1 MYTRYMKAYVYLW
14 TMSPWGAI
22 FRLTEANQSTSC
34 YNTFTLTWRTAS
46 SFLFFHPLT
55 CYHCPPIFLTTIE
68 IVLESLS
75 QLFIRPSLHSLMVLE
90 SCLNMLGK
98 LEWTKWR
105 EVLLVLFSTLNIRH
119 FFCMYIRRENP
130 NAMTYRYELQY
141 NPCLV
146 KNTFV

>member
-90 SCLNMLGK
+90 SCLNKTVGMNQMERGYFVGPVFNFERSAFLLHIYKEGK
-98 LEWTKWR
+98 TKRDDLSLWTS
-105 EVLLVLFSTLNIRH
+105 V
-119 FFCMYIRRENP
+119 
-130 NAMTYRYELQY
+130 
-141 NPCLV
+141 
-146 KNTFV
+146 

>member
-68 IVLESLS
+68 IVFESLS
-75 QLFIRPSLHSLMVLE
+75 QLFIRPSLHSLKVLE
-90 SCLNMLGK
+90 SCLNNNVGMNQMERGFVGPVFNFERLAFLLHVYKEGK
-98 LEWTKWR
+98 TQRDDLSLWTS
-105 EVLLVLFSTLNIRH
+105 V
-119 FFCMYIRRENP
+119 
-130 NAMTYRYELQY
+130 
-141 NPCLV
+141 
-146 KNTFV
+146 